1 MNLNII
7 GKRNIFLI
15 ISAILIL
22 ASTALIVSYKIKPG
36 IDFVGGSSW
45 QIKIKN
51 EKVNEN
57 NLKEFLSKLGIKN
70 FVAYPALGTQSY
82 LIRLENISEPDHQ
95 KYFEALKN
103 EFGDIEEL
111 SFESIGPA
119 IGHELAKKAIWASI
133 LVLLGICFYVT
144 FAFRRTSYLVPSFRY
159 GIITL
164 VCLVHDVIIPL
175 GVLVYLG
182 HARGIDFNISFVV
195 ALLTIMGYSVH
206 DTIVVFDRIRS
217 NLLTHRGELN
227 FPQLTNN
234 SVNQIITRSINT
246 SLTTLFALLALLF
259 LGPFS
264 LRYFILV
271 LSIGVA
277 VGTYSSIFVAAPL
290 LVIWQNK
297 SNRKYTNLK

>member
-1 MNLNII
+1 M
-7 GKRNIFLI
+7 

-22 ASTALIVSYKIKPG
+22 VSIAFIVFYKIKPG

-206 DTIVVFDRIRS
+206 DTIVVFDRIRE
-217 NLLTHRGELN
+217 NLLINRGRN
-227 FPQLTNN
+227 FSLGEIINQSIKETFGR
-234 SVNQIITRSINT
+234 SVST
-246 SLTTLFALLALLF
+246 SSTLFLVLLALLF
-259 LGPFS
+259 FGPES
-264 LRYFILV
+264 LFYFVLTILV
-271 LSIGVA
+271 GTFF
-277 VGTYSSIFVAAPL
+277 GTYSSIFVASPL
-290 LVIWQNK
+290 LYVWQKK
-297 SNRKYTNLK
+297 SSKVQ